1 VDVTRIDEGLWR
13 WTTAHP
19 EWKPGDDWDQDVGC
33 VYWEAADA
41 VVLVDPLVPREQ
53 AQRERFL
60 ASLDRDVERRG
71 QPVVILLTCSWHA
84 RSAPELVER
93 YGGRVHDPSA
103 VEELPGAVVAVPAPT
118 AEEVV
123 YWLPDARSVV
133 PGDALVGTDAGLT
146 LCPES
151 WLDSRGGLDQLAG
164 DLAPLLDFPV
174 ERVLT
179 SHGTPVLDDGRAA
192 LARALE
198 RN

>member
-1 VDVTRIDEGLWR
+1 MDVTRIDEGLWR

-33 VYWEAADA
+33 VYWEASDS
-41 VVLVDPLVPREQ
+41 VVLVDPLVPGEQ

-60 ASLDRDVERRG
+60 DSLDRDVERLG
-71 QPVVILLTCSWHA
+71 QRVVILLTCSWHA
-84 RSAPELVER
+84 RSAPELAER

-103 VEELPGAVVAVPAPT
+103 VEGLPGDVVAVRAPA

-123 YWLPDARSVV
+123 YWLPGARSVV
-133 PGDALVGTDAGLT
+133 PGDALLGTDAGLT

-151 WLDSRGGLDQLAG
+151 WLDSRGGLDVLAG
-164 DLAPLLDFPV
+164 DLAPLLDLPV

-179 SHGTPVLDDGRAA
+179 SHGPPALVDGRAA
-192 LARALE
+192 LARALDPS
-198 RN
+198 